1 MGEKKMKTPIQVVW
15 TDEDGKQQ
23 KANRVVEKF
32 LGRRKQGKI
41 LEYETKF
48 VGKSHDSNIWYPRE
62 KLEELGFKKLLD
74 DVDRR
79 KAAAEANFAHTLSQA
94 NIEAHLE
101 AVGLSAN
108 LHRTTASARFL
119 ADS

>member
-15 TDEDGKQQ
+15 TDEDGEQQ

-41 LEYETKF
+41 LEYEVKWI
-48 VGKSHDSNIWYPRE
+48 GKSHDSNSWYPRD

-79 KAAAEANFAHTLSQA
+79 KAAAEAAFARTLSQA